1 MEEGVHRAPSAG
13 LHVLVDL
20 LHTKPLSQQCWNDGD
35 VCPQEHASP
44 YLGSGNVP
52 PGPTIAQ
59 CILTMNK
66 ILPMFSEFTKH
77 IEPEMLALLK
87 FRQVSLPYLVVAVV
101 VSLPLSFH
109 CHAGHCWYVLP
120 NRCLGAPAPW
130 ERMPCATWSTGVNGL
145 LQSWSASCGCANR
158 VPVWSAQRYSI
169 GKMGTH
175 FYRFLCNHLEVL
187 SRHNIVPMQTDQLG
201 QVLPDYMKRGVPL
214 KVHVSAIRLSIT
226 RLFLEGNHHQTF
238 NMGMMLGKSHISP
251 LRQGQV
257 NTTFAGPH
265 LSHFYSFQLR
275 SSPAPPVRRRWANQ
289 SWGPTNPHGP
299 RPVSSPLPRQP
310 PRYHRRHLGEIAGWI
325 SRDGPSA
332 LAGFHCVY
340 IIYTNTYE

>member
-1 MEEGVHRAPSAG
+1 MVKTFIKNRRINISGKGGDTLLAP
-13 LHVLVDL
+13 
-20 LHTKPLSQQCWNDGD
+20 T
-35 VCPQEHASP
+35 
-44 YLGSGNVP
+44 
-52 PGPTIAQ
+52 
-59 CILTMNK
+59 
-66 ILPMFSEFTKH
+66 
-77 IEPEMLALLK
+77 
-87 FRQVSLPYLVVAVV
+87 
-101 VSLPLSFH
+101 
-109 CHAGHCWYVLP
+109 
-120 NRCLGAPAPW
+120 
-130 ERMPCATWSTGVNGL
+130 VNGL

-257 NTTFAGPH
+257 NTTFTGPH